1 MTMTLASGAMAAVS
15 CPLCHVVA
23 PLAIVE
29 ALAAGGDWRCPAV

>member
-1 MTMTLASGAMAAVS
+1 MTMTLASGAMAAVN